1 MTSHKKRPDDLR
13 SDRWFG
19 VADRR
24 SFSLAGP
31 RPDRYNQRSSVA
43 S

>member
-1 MTSHKKRPDDLR
+1 MTSHKKRLDDLR
-13 SDRWFG
+13 SHRWPG
-19 VADRR
+19 VADLR